1 MQGGVLSKYLP
12 FPRRE
17 AAARRGDEAGCVE
30 VARVARHTGMRDDA
44 AVNERDNRTPLSS
57 GSR

>member
-17 AAARRGDEAGCVE
+17 AEAGCVE